1 MDANSLFQF
10 FPDATTSGKERIVLG
25 IRKKRKSRL
34 FIAANTA
41 LKRNRLKIKH

>member
-25 IRKKRKSRL
+25 TKKKENQDSSL
-34 FIAANTA
+34 LQIPHS
-41 LKRNRLKIKH
+41 KEID